1 MFGHKSFL
9 KIGPLDDASI
19 VGLYK
24 SSYEL
29 ESCSYGFSQGVNVD
43 GKAQTE
49 VRGGL
54 MNVTI
59 PGIPPMDIIT
69 WALDSRKYNDGVIVL
84 CDSDNMP
91 LEKVRFTDAACINME
106 IVYSQQGKGYTA
118 AKLTLQARKIAVG
131 SINLNNRWTG
141 FNNEN
146 E

>member
-29 ESCSYGFSQGVNVD
+29 KNCSYGFRQGVNVD

-49 VRGGL
+49 VRGGDIH
-54 MNVTI
+54 VTI
-59 PGIPPMDIIT
+59 SGLPPLDVIQ
-69 WALDSRKYNDGVIVL
+69 WALDSRKYNDGVIVF

-91 LEKVRFTDAACINME
+91 LEKVHFTDAACISMD
-106 IVYSQQGKGYTA
+106 ISYTQQGDSYA
-118 AKLTLQARKIAVG
+118 ATKLTLRARKITVG
-131 SINLNNRWTG
+131 DNNLNNRWTG
-141 FNNEN
+141 FND
-146 E
+146 